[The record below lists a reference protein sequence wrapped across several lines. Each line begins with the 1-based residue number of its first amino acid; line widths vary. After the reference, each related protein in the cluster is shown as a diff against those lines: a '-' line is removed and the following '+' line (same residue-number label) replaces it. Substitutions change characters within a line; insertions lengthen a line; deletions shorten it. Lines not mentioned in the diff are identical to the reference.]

1 MNLFLQQVNLF
12 LDATMEF
19 ASSAIGSKGGMK
31 IYILYGVY
39 GYPHDGSHPALL
51 FYGLVTST
59 DEYIWTMLPII

>member
-19 ASSAIGSKGGMK
+19 ASSATGSKGGMK

>member
-1 MNLFLQQVNLF
+1 
-12 LDATMEF
+12 MEF

>member
-1 MNLFLQQVNLF
+1 
-12 LDATMEF
+12 MEF

-59 DEYIWTMLPII
+59 DEYIWPCYPSYDFALFWSGNIAG